1 MLQAIRRVM
10 PKPRQRKASPP
21 FAESVP
27 IVTGVRGLSSRG
39 LSRRNSARSASARS
53 ASAHSAS
60 ARIIRS
66 PPKPRGTPSRRKT
79 PTVTRNNE
87 PTVTHNE
94 PTVTHNEPTVKQ
106 QVQIVTNNKPIQ
118 TNQPTFMFSLIKKD
132 IMNVWSKLKT
142 AISNRQQVTVIAA
155 WTMREKQSQPKII
168 RHLEICTEQIHKL
181 KKELIHLYSDLDDS
195 FTQDFI
201 KQYIDILSHVHE
213 NDYIIS
219 LEEIEY
225 IPNCKELLNLIYS
238 TYSNNDRHTVFI
250 WEALTESNRNT
261 KISNMLSDINRMS
274 KKYSKDINAI
284 NNDNMDELFT
294 IMKSRINGNM
304 NKNNRNN
311 TRKEETARRF
321 RLRKEENAAR
331 KKAEHERA
339 LAQQAEN
346 EYTLKKQA
354 TAARL
359 IAAQGLAQ
367 GSKIK

>member
-79 PTVTRNNE
+79 PTVTRN
-87 PTVTHNE
+87 
-94 PTVTHNEPTVKQ
+94 NEPTVKQ

-201 KQYIDILSHVHE
+201 KQ
-213 NDYIIS
+213 
-219 LEEIEY
+219 
-225 IPNCKELLNLIYS
+225 
-238 TYSNNDRHTVFI
+238 
-250 WEALTESNRNT
+250 
-261 KISNMLSDINRMS
+261 
-274 KKYSKDINAI
+274 
-284 NNDNMDELFT
+284 
-294 IMKSRINGNM
+294 
-304 NKNNRNN
+304 
-311 TRKEETARRF
+311 
-321 RLRKEENAAR
+321 
-331 KKAEHERA
+331 
-339 LAQQAEN
+339 
-346 EYTLKKQA
+346 
-354 TAARL
+354 
-359 IAAQGLAQ
+359 
-367 GSKIK
+367 

>member
-60 ARIIRS
+60 AHSASARIIRS

-79 PTVTRNNE
+79 PTVT
-87 PTVTHNE
+87 HNE
-94 PTVTHNEPTVKQ
+94 PTVNQHAP
-106 QVQIVTNNKPIQ
+106 IVTNNKPIQ
-118 TNQPTFMFSLIKKD
+118 TNQPAFMFSLIKKD

-168 RHLEICTEQIHKL
+168 RNLEICTEQIHKL
-181 KKELIHLYSDLDDS
+181 KKELINLYSDLDDS

-250 WEALTESNRNT
+250 WETLTESNRNT

-331 KKAEHERA
+331 KKAEHERE

-359 IAAQGLAQ
+359 IAAQSQ